1 MEVGFEVKENLM
13 IEFAIFGAIF
23 IIIGIALVID
33 YIRHNAEIKNS
44 REINATIV
52 DFVEKK
58 RSTQGDGTFH
68 MIYAPVYEYYDG
80 EVKRFTSPVSST
92 GQVQLG
98 TEVTLYISESGKVSE
113 RRSVVITLIMGIIF
127 AAVGAVFVVL
137 ALV

>member
-1 MEVGFEVKENLM
+1 M
-13 IEFAIFGAIF
+13 IEFAVFGAIF
-23 IIIGIALVID
+23 IIIGIALIID
-33 YIRHNAEIKNS
+33 YVRNNAEIKNS
-44 REINATIV
+44 REINAVIV

-92 GQVQLG
+92 GHEALG
-98 TEVTLYISESGKVSE
+98 TEVTLYISESGKINE
-113 RRSVVITLIMGIIF
+113 RRSVIITLIIGIIF
-127 AAVGAVFVVL
+127 AAAGAGFVVL